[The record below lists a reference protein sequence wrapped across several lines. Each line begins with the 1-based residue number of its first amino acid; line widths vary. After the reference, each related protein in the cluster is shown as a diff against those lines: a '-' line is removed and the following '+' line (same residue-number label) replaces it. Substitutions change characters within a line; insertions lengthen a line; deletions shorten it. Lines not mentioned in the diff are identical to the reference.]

1 MFNFLNNAQKVSDLT
16 TQKALLE
23 TKVKELEKKLEAFRS
38 REDTTQQEFSIDFN
52 KIDVFSIERNGDKHQ
67 PCTIIGHFMHQADGT
82 KQTSEWYLYCSPQTH
97 TRLVKEFNDS
107 KGTNGTK

>member
-1 MFNFLNNAQKVSDLT
+1 MFGFLQNSRKVVELT

-23 TKVKELEKKLEAFRS
+23 GKIKDLEEKLDIFRS
-38 REDTTQQEFSIDFN
+38 KEDTTQQDFSIDFN
-52 KIDVFSIERNGDKHQ
+52 KMDVFSIERNGDKHQ

-82 KQTSEWYLYCSPQTH
+82 KTTSEWYLYCSPTTH